1 MKNWSRIAGLA
12 VGGLPVELVEG
23 EAEQVG
29 GGEHWE
35 EFVRLGNCLESLE
48 DATYQVWKW
57 MSWKICTN
65 IYIVF

>member
-29 GGEHWE
+29 GGE
-35 EFVRLGNCLESLE
+35 LGKSL
-48 DATYQVWKW
+48 
-57 MSWKICTN
+57 
-65 IYIVF
+65 